1 MNKRKIGVLFLSLLV
16 LLSVLLPGCSFL
28 QEEDHGVSAAQTDY
42 SISDQ
47 TDSSPDPDGSYTS
60 KEEVTA
66 YLIAYGTLPSNFIT
80 KKEAQALGWGV
91 GDWNL
96 RKVAPGKSIGGDRFG
111 NYEGLLPEGH
121 SYIECD
127 IDYTGGR
134 RGAKRIVY
142 SPDVGIF
149 YTEDHYK
156 SFQCLYE
163 GKLP

>member
-1 MNKRKIGVLFLSLLV
+1 MNKRNIGVLFLSLLL

-28 QEEDHGVSAAQTDY
+28 QEEVNGTSAAQTGY
-42 SISDQ
+42 TASDQ
-47 TDSSPDPDGSYTS
+47 AESLPDPDGSYTS

-66 YLIAYGTLPSNFIT
+66 YLIAYGTLPSNYMT

-91 GDWNL
+91 DDWNL
-96 RKVAPGKSIGGDRFG
+96 RKVAPGKSIGGDHFG
-111 NYEGLLPEGH
+111 NFEGLLPEGH

-127 IDYTGGR
+127 IDYSGGR

-149 YTEDHYK
+149 
-156 SFQCLYE
+156 
-163 GKLP
+163 